1 MHEPVSVLAFASL
14 AFALAGL
21 VKGVIGLGLPTVAI
35 GLLALMMAPA
45 QAAALLV
52 VPAFVTNVWQAAGG
66 RFAALFRRMWPL
78 LLGICAGTWAG
89 AGLLTADGGS
99 WAQIGLGVVLAV
111 YGMLGLTS
119 VELLVPARL
128 EPWLSPVIGVTTG
141 VVTAATGVYMIPS
154 VPYLQA
160 LGLEKDDL
168 VQALG
173 LSFTVSTLALGTLL
187 VQDGTLHPSLAAASL
202 LVVVPA
208 LVGMLLG
215 RWVRVRVRAETFRLC
230 FFAGSLALGAH
241 LALRAVI

>member
-52 VPAFVTNVWQAAGG
+52 VPAFVTNIWQAAGG

-128 EPWLSPVIGVTTG
+128 EPWLSPVI
-141 VVTAATGVYMIPS
+141 
-154 VPYLQA
+154 
-160 LGLEKDDL
+160 
-168 VQALG
+168 
-173 LSFTVSTLALGTLL
+173 
-187 VQDGTLHPSLAAASL
+187 
-202 LVVVPA
+202 
-208 LVGMLLG
+208 
-215 RWVRVRVRAETFRLC
+215 
-230 FFAGSLALGAH
+230 
-241 LALRAVI
+241 